1 MTHYFQ
7 CHCNGSNQ
15 TLVRGC
21 HLTISLLL
29 ILIYNSLE
37 YADYLKKNCQ
47 QFPLA
52 SIVAAVE
59 IVISLENKNS
69 SAFLNRPIILVLQK
83 VPPSLFLKHQAITKP
98 SLLSKLIF
106 NWVFAINICRH
117 FRHMKCQHW
126 AVTSYNL
133 MDAFCLY
140 SAGMHSRQMTALLWN
155 SLPSNS
161 GGFFPLPF
169 LGFASWQPLF

>member
-1 MTHYFQ
+1 MGH
-7 CHCNGSNQ
+7 
-15 TLVRGC
+15 
-21 HLTISLLL
+21 
-29 ILIYNSLE
+29 
-37 YADYLKKNCQ
+37 ADYLRGELPAISSCLNC
-47 QFPLA
+47 
-52 SIVAAVE
+52 SC
-59 IVISLENKNS
+59 SRNS
-69 SAFLNRPIILVLQK
+69 HFFGKQEFFCFFKQTHHPSPSK
-83 VPPSLFLKHQAITKP
+83 CPPSLFLKHQAITKP

-140 SAGMHSRQMTALLWN
+140 SAGMHSRQMTALLLN

-161 GGFFPLPF
+161 GFFSPSLSLVLPLDSLSF
-169 LGFASWQPLF
+169 SCR